1 MNNRRRLKNKQPTR
15 VIITNKSIFS
25 SQISFVASFTEVA
38 ERIRNNIFPIA
49 YINYV
54 KKRVFYKKM
63 KIKHIKT
70 HRKHIKAR
78 SKL

>member
-1 MNNRRRLKNKQPTR
+1 MNNRIRLKNKQPTR
-15 VIITNKSIFS
+15 VIICNKPIFS
-25 SQISFVASFTEVA
+25 SRISYVTSFMEVV
-38 ERIRNNIFPIA
+38 ERICDNIFPIT

>member
-1 MNNRRRLKNKQPTR
+1 MNNRRRLINKQPTR
-15 VIITNKSIFS
+15 IIISNKFIFS
-25 SQISFVASFTEVA
+25 SQIRYVASVTKVA
-38 ERIRNNIFPIA
+38 EKIYRNLLSVID
-49 YINYV
+49 INYV